1 MDLSIVLTTP
11 PYGRI
16 EAAEAIR
23 HALGAVAEE
32 FETAV
37 ILFDGGVL
45 LAKKGQ
51 DEGDSGFTA
60 LGSSLSDIAEMGG
73 RVLADKS
80 SLNSF
85 EISRDD
91 LVEGVEVKS
100 GYELSEIIKSS
111 VKTMVF

>member
-1 MDLSIVLTTP
+1 MDLSIVLTNP

-23 HALGAVAEE
+23 HALGAVADDI
-32 FETAV
+32 ETVV

-51 DEGDSGFTA
+51 EEGETGFTA
-60 LGSSLSDIAEMGG
+60 LGGSLSDIVDMGG

-91 LVEGVEVKS
+91 LVEGVEIKS

-111 VKTMVF
+111 ANTMVF